1 MNSRKL
7 FILKPLSDDESEKY
21 DDISDEKNPTYEV
34 VAGSDDRSAVRVGVP
49 AATRFSAMLMVK
61 NARARKT
68 ISKKRFANL
77 VRRNS
82 VQLKIGKGCIDSLIF
97 HLGDSIA
104 TNTHV
109 PAFMRDGSIMD
120 TDLEKYCDHIIK
132 TYANHITVKRL
143 DQCTKGKV

>member
-1 MNSRKL
+1 ML
-7 FILKPLSDDESEKY
+7 TFKPLLDDESEKC
-21 DDISDEKNPTYEV
+21 DHIPDEKDPAYEV
-34 VAGSDDRSAVRVGVP
+34 VAGSDDRSAVHVGVP

-68 ISKKRFANL
+68 ISKKRFATL
-77 VRRNS
+77 IRRNS
-82 VQLKIGKGCIDSLIF
+82 VQLKIGKGGMDSLIF

-120 TDLEKYCDHIIK
+120 TDLEKYCDHIIE
-132 TYANHITVKRL
+132 TYKNHITVKRL
-143 DQCTKGKV
+143 DQCTKGIV